1 MGLLGSIIG
10 QVGGFVA
17 NKATD
22 FLLGNYNANKA
33 WSRQKQAAQSAH
45 QWEVAD
51 LKAAG
56 LNPILSATGGNGANL
71 PSVAVAQTA
80 NSEAPNIIGM
90 MSALQ
95 GIRNQ
100 EQQENVLKAQENLLK
115 TQAYRELDSSTL
127 LRAQTAQINTNN
139 YIPAVFNA
147 RMMDNLSCVIRWLI
161 CIRLSA
167 TKMHLVNL
175 VSCLV
180 VSSNLALYFLEVV
193 KWVLLRF
200 GIGLSPLV

>member
-1 MGLLGSIIG
+1 MDFGSIVG
-10 QVGGFVA
+10 QVGSFVA
-17 NKATD
+17 NKAAD
-22 FLLGNYNANKA
+22 FLFSNYQSNKA

-71 PSVAVAQTA
+71 PSVAVAQNA
-80 NSEAPNIIGM
+80 NSEAPNILGM
-90 MSALQ
+90 IATMQ

-100 EQQENVLKAQENLLK
+100 EQQEQVLKAQENLLK
-115 TQAYRELDSSTL
+115 TQAYRELDSATL

-147 RMMDNLSCVIRWLI
+147 RMMDNPKLRNQMVDMYQTERY
-161 CIRLSA
+161 
-167 TKMHLVNL
+167 KN
-175 VSCLV
+175 
-180 VSSNLALYFLEVV
+180 ALGQFGQ
-193 KWVLLRF
+193 LLGGVQQF
-200 GIGLSPLV
+200 GSLLFGGR

>member
-1 MGLLGSIIG
+1 MGFDFGSVLGN
-10 QVGGFVA
+10 VGGFIG

-22 FLLGNYNANKA
+22 FLFGNYNANKA

-51 LKAAG
+51 LRAAG

-71 PSVAVAQTA
+71 PSVAVAQNA

-100 EQQENVLKAQENLLK
+100 EQQEQVLKAQENLLK
-115 TQAYRELDSSTL
+115 TQADRELDSATL

-147 RMMDNLSCVIRWLI
+147 RMMDNPKLRNQMVDMYQTERY
-161 CIRLSA
+161 
-167 TKMHLVNL
+167 KN
-175 VSCLV
+175 
-180 VSSNLALYFLEVV
+180 ALGQFGQ
-193 KWVLLRF
+193 LLGGVQQF
-200 GIGLSPLV
+200 GSLLFGGR

>member
-1 MGLLGSIIG
+1 MSLFGGIVSGIGSFLG
-10 QVGGFVA
+10 

-22 FLLGNYNANKA
+22 FLFSNYQANKA

-51 LKAAG
+51 LRAAG

-71 PSVAVAQTA
+71 PSVAVAQNA

-100 EQQENVLKAQENLLK
+100 EQQERVLKAQEQLLQ
-115 TQAYRELDSSTL
+115 TQASRELDSATL
-127 LRAQTAQINTNN
+127 LRSQTAQINTQN

-147 RMMDNLSCVIRWLI
+147 RMMDDPKLRNLMADMYQTQLY
-161 CIRLSA
+161 
-167 TKMHLVNL
+167 KN
-175 VSCLV
+175 
-180 VSSNLALYFLEVV
+180 ALGQFGQ
-193 KWVLLRF
+193 LLGGVQQF
-200 GIGLSPLV
+200 GSLLFGGR

>member
-1 MGLLGSIIG
+1 MGFDFGSVLGNVGSFIG
-10 QVGGFVA
+10 

-22 FLLGNYNANKA
+22 FLFSNYQANKA

-71 PSVAVAQTA
+71 PSVAVAQNA
-80 NSEAPNIIGM
+80 NSEAPNILSM
-90 MSALQ
+90 MATMQ

-100 EQQENVLKAQENLLK
+100 EQQENVLKAQEELLK
-115 TQAYRELDSSTL
+115 TQAERERDSATL
-127 LRAQTAQINTNN
+127 LRSQTAQINTNK

-147 RMMDNLSCVIRWLI
+147 RLMADSKLRNQM
-161 CIRLSA
+161 
-167 TKMHLVNL
+167 VNMYQTERYK
-175 VSCLV
+175 
-180 VSSNLALYFLEVV
+180 NALGLFGQSLGGVQQFGS
-193 KWVLLRF
+193 LLF
-200 GIGLSPLV
+200 GGR

>member
-1 MGLLGSIIG
+1 MSFGAIFG
-10 QVGGFVA
+10 QIAGQVA

-22 FLLGNYNANKA
+22 FLFSNYQANKA

-51 LKAAG
+51 LRAAG

-71 PSVAVAQTA
+71 PSVAVAQNA

-100 EQQENVLKAQENLLK
+100 EQQEKVLKAQEDLLK
-115 TQAYRELDSSTL
+115 TQAYRELDSATL
-127 LRAQTAQINTNN
+127 MRAQTAQINTNN
-139 YIPAVFNA
+139 YVPAVFNA
-147 RMMDNLSCVIRWLI
+147 RLMSDPKLRDQM
-161 CIRLSA
+161 
-167 TKMHLVNL
+167 VNMYQTERYK
-175 VSCLV
+175 
-180 VSSNLALYFLEVV
+180 NALGQFGQ
-193 KWVLLRF
+193 LLGGVQQF
-200 GIGLSPLV
+200 GSLLFGGR

>member
-1 MGLLGSIIG
+1 MGFDFGSVLGNVGSFIG
-10 QVGGFVA
+10 

-22 FLLGNYNANKA
+22 FLFSNYQANKA
-33 WSRQKQAAQSAH
+33 WRRQKQAAQSAH

-80 NSEAPNIIGM
+80 NSEAPNILGM
-90 MSALQ
+90 MATMQ

-100 EQQENVLKAQENLLK
+100 EQQEQVLKAQENLLR
-115 TQAYRELDSSTL
+115 TQAYRELDSATL

-147 RMMDNLSCVIRWLI
+147 RLMDNPKLRSQMVDMYQTERY
-161 CIRLSA
+161 
-167 TKMHLVNL
+167 KN
-175 VSCLV
+175 
-180 VSSNLALYFLEVV
+180 ALGQFGQ
-193 KWVLLRF
+193 LLGGVQQF
-200 GIGLSPLV
+200 GSLLFGGR

>member
-1 MGLLGSIIG
+1 MGLFGSVLG
-10 QVGGFVA
+10 QVGSFVG

-22 FLLGNYNANKA
+22 FLFSNSQANKA

-51 LKAAG
+51 LRAAG

-71 PSVAVAQTA
+71 PSVAVAQNA

-100 EQQENVLKAQENLLK
+100 EQQEKVLKAQENLLR
-115 TQAYRELDSSTL
+115 TQADREIDSATL
-127 LRAQTAQINTNN
+127 LRSQTAQINTQN

-147 RMMDNLSCVIRWLI
+147 RMMDDPKLRKLMADMYQTQLYKN
-161 CIRLSA
+161 
-167 TKMHLVNL
+167 
-175 VSCLV
+175 
-180 VSSNLALYFLEVV
+180 ALGQFGQ
-193 KWVLLRF
+193 LLGGVQQF
-200 GIGLSPLV
+200 GSLLFGGR

>member
-1 MGLLGSIIG
+1 MSFGSIFG
-10 QVGGFVA
+10 QITGHIA

-22 FLLGNYNANKA
+22 FLFSNYQANKA

-51 LKAAG
+51 LRAAG

-71 PSVAVAQTA
+71 PSVAVAQNA

-100 EQQENVLKAQENLLK
+100 EQQENVLKAQERLLQ
-115 TQAYRELDSSTL
+115 TQADREIDSATL
-127 LRAQTAQINTNN
+127 LRSQTAQINTQN
-139 YIPAVFNA
+139 YIPALFNA
-147 RMMDNLSCVIRWLI
+147 RMMDDPKLRSLMAGMYQTQLYKN
-161 CIRLSA
+161 
-167 TKMHLVNL
+167 
-175 VSCLV
+175 
-180 VSSNLALYFLEVV
+180 ALGQFGQIFGGVQQFGS
-193 KWVLLRF
+193 LLF
-200 GIGLSPLV
+200 GGR

>member
-1 MGLLGSIIG
+1 MTLFGSVLG
-10 QVGGFVA
+10 QVGSFVG
-17 NKATD
+17 NKAID
-22 FLLGNYNANKA
+22 LLFSNYQANKA
-33 WSRQKQAAQSAH
+33 WRRQQFASQNAH

-71 PSVAVAQTA
+71 PSVAVAQNA

-100 EQQENVLKAQENLLK
+100 EQQERVLKAQERLVQ
-115 TQAYRELDSSTL
+115 TQADREIDSATL
-127 LRAQTAQINTNN
+127 LRSQTAQINTQN

-147 RMMDNLSCVIRWLI
+147 RMMDDPKLRNLMADMYQTQLY
-161 CIRLSA
+161 
-167 TKMHLVNL
+167 KN
-175 VSCLV
+175 
-180 VSSNLALYFLEVV
+180 ALGQFGQMLGGVQQFGS
-193 KWVLLRF
+193 LLF
-200 GIGLSPLV
+200 GGR

>member
-1 MGLLGSIIG
+1 MAFGAIFG
-10 QVGGFVA
+10 QIAGQVA
-17 NKATD
+17 NKATN
-22 FLLGNYNANKA
+22 FLFSNYQANKA

-51 LKAAG
+51 LRAAG

-71 PSVAVAQTA
+71 PSVAVAQNA

-100 EQQENVLKAQENLLK
+100 EQQEKVLKAQERLIQ
-115 TQAYRELDSSTL
+115 TQADREIDSATL
-127 LRAQTAQINTNN
+127 LRSQTAQINTQN

-147 RMMDNLSCVIRWLI
+147 RMMEDPKLRGLMADMYQTQLYKN
-161 CIRLSA
+161 
-167 TKMHLVNL
+167 
-175 VSCLV
+175 
-180 VSSNLALYFLEVV
+180 ALGQFGQMLGGVQQFGS
-193 KWVLLRF
+193 LLF
-200 GIGLSPLV
+200 GGR

>member
-1 MGLLGSIIG
+1 MSFGAIFG
-10 QVGGFVA
+10 QLTGHVA

-22 FLLGNYNANKA
+22 FLFSNYQANKA

-71 PSVAVAQTA
+71 PSVAVAQNA

-100 EQQENVLKAQENLLK
+100 EQQENVLKAQEELLK
-115 TQAYRELDSSTL
+115 TQADRERDSATL
-127 LRAQTAQINTNN
+127 LRSQTAQINTTN
-139 YIPAVFNA
+139 YIPAVMNA
-147 RMMDNLSCVIRWLI
+147 RMMDDPKLRKLMVDMYQTQLYKN
-161 CIRLSA
+161 
-167 TKMHLVNL
+167 
-175 VSCLV
+175 
-180 VSSNLALYFLEVV
+180 ALGQFGQ
-193 KWVLLRF
+193 LLGGVQQF
-200 GIGLSPLV
+200 GSLLFGGR

>member
-1 MGLLGSIIG
+1 MGFDFGSVLGNVGSFIG
-10 QVGGFVA
+10 

-22 FLLGNYNANKA
+22 FLFSNYQANKA

-71 PSVAVAQTA
+71 PSVAVAQNA

-100 EQQENVLKAQENLLK
+100 EQQEQVLKAQENLLK
-115 TQAYRELDSSTL
+115 TQAYRELDSATL

-147 RMMDNLSCVIRWLI
+147 RMMDNPKLRNQMVDMYQTERY
-161 CIRLSA
+161 
-167 TKMHLVNL
+167 KN
-175 VSCLV
+175 
-180 VSSNLALYFLEVV
+180 ALGQFGQ
-193 KWVLLRF
+193 LLGGVQQF
-200 GIGLSPLV
+200 GSLLFGGR

>member
-1 MGLLGSIIG
+1 MFGGIFG
-10 QVGGFVA
+10 QIAGQVA

-22 FLLGNYNANKA
+22 FLFSNYQANKA

-90 MSALQ
+90 LSALQ

-100 EQQENVLKAQENLLK
+100 EQKENVLKAQENLLK
-115 TQAYRELDSSTL
+115 TQAYRELDSATL

-147 RMMDNLSCVIRWLI
+147 RMMDNPKLRNQMVDMYQTERY
-161 CIRLSA
+161 
-167 TKMHLVNL
+167 KN
-175 VSCLV
+175 
-180 VSSNLALYFLEVV
+180 ALGQFGQ
-193 KWVLLRF
+193 LLGGVQQF
-200 GIGLSPLV
+200 GSLLFGGR

>member
-1 MGLLGSIIG
+1 MGFGFASVLGN
-10 QVGGFVA
+10 VGSFIA

-22 FLLGNYNANKA
+22 FLFSNYQANKA

-71 PSVAVAQTA
+71 PSVAVAQNA
-80 NSEAPNIIGM
+80 NSGAPNIIGM

-100 EQQENVLKAQENLLK
+100 EQQEKVLKAQEELLK
-115 TQAYRELDSSTL
+115 TQAYRELDSATL
-127 LRAQTAQINTNN
+127 YRAQTAQINTNN

-147 RMMDNLSCVIRWLI
+147 RLMSDPKLRDQM
-161 CIRLSA
+161 
-167 TKMHLVNL
+167 VNMYQTERYK
-175 VSCLV
+175 
-180 VSSNLALYFLEVV
+180 NALGQFGQ
-193 KWVLLRF
+193 LLGGVQQF
-200 GIGLSPLV
+200 GSLLFGGR

>member
-1 MGLLGSIIG
+1 MGFDFGSVLGNAVSFIG
-10 QVGGFVA
+10 

-22 FLLGNYNANKA
+22 FLFSNYQANKA

-71 PSVAVAQTA
+71 PSVAVAQNA

-100 EQQENVLKAQENLLK
+100 EQQENVLKAQEELLK
-115 TQAYRELDSSTL
+115 TQAERERDSATL
-127 LRAQTAQINTNN
+127 LRSQTAQINTNN

-147 RMMDNLSCVIRWLI
+147 RLMADPKLRNQM
-161 CIRLSA
+161 
-167 TKMHLVNL
+167 VNMYQTERYK
-175 VSCLV
+175 
-180 VSSNLALYFLEVV
+180 NALGQFGQ
-193 KWVLLRF
+193 LLGGVQQF
-200 GIGLSPLV
+200 GSLLFGGR

>member
-10 QVGGFVA
+10 QVGGFVG

-22 FLLGNYNANKA
+22 FFLGNYNANKA

-71 PSVAVAQTA
+71 PSVAVAQNA
-80 NSEAPNIIGM
+80 NSEAPNILGM
-90 MSALQ
+90 MSAYQ

-100 EQQENVLKAQENLLK
+100 EQQENVLKAQEHLLR
-115 TQAYRELDSSTL
+115 TQADREIDSATL
-127 LRAQTAQINTNN
+127 LRSQTAQINTNN

-147 RMMDNLSCVIRWLI
+147 RMMDDPKLRNLMADMYQTQLY
-161 CIRLSA
+161 
-167 TKMHLVNL
+167 KN
-175 VSCLV
+175 
-180 VSSNLALYFLEVV
+180 ALGQFGQ
-193 KWVLLRF
+193 LLGGVQQF
-200 GIGLSPLV
+200 GSLLFGGR

>member
-1 MGLLGSIIG
+1 MGFAFGSVLGSVGSFIG
-10 QVGGFVA
+10 

-22 FLLGNYNANKA
+22 FLFSNYQANKA

-51 LKAAG
+51 LRAAG

-71 PSVAVAQTA
+71 PSVAVAQNA
-80 NSEAPNIIGM
+80 NSEAPNVIGM

-100 EQQENVLKAQENLLK
+100 EQQENVLKAQERLLQ
-115 TQAYRELDSSTL
+115 TQADREIDSATL
-127 LRAQTAQINTNN
+127 LRSQTAQINTQN

-147 RMMDNLSCVIRWLI
+147 RMMDDPKLRSLMADMYQTQLYKN
-161 CIRLSA
+161 
-167 TKMHLVNL
+167 
-175 VSCLV
+175 
-180 VSSNLALYFLEVV
+180 ALGQFGQMLGGVQQFGS
-193 KWVLLRF
+193 LLF
-200 GIGLSPLV
+200 GGR

>member
-1 MGLLGSIIG
+1 MGFDFGSVLGNVGSFIG
-10 QVGGFVA
+10 

-22 FLLGNYNANKA
+22 FLFSNYQANKA

-71 PSVAVAQTA
+71 PSVAVAQNA
-80 NSEAPNIIGM
+80 NSEAPNILGM
-90 MSALQ
+90 MATMQ

-100 EQQENVLKAQENLLK
+100 EQQENVLKAQEELLK
-115 TQAYRELDSSTL
+115 TQAERERDSATL
-127 LRAQTAQINTNN
+127 LRSQTAQINTNN

-147 RMMDNLSCVIRWLI
+147 RLMSDPKLREQM
-161 CIRLSA
+161 
-167 TKMHLVNL
+167 VNMYQTERYK
-175 VSCLV
+175 
-180 VSSNLALYFLEVV
+180 NALGQFGQ
-193 KWVLLRF
+193 LLGGVQQF
-200 GIGLSPLV
+200 GSLLFGGR

>member
-1 MGLLGSIIG
+1 MSFGSIFG
-10 QVGGFVA
+10 QIAGQVA

-22 FLLGNYNANKA
+22 FLFSNYQANKA

-71 PSVAVAQTA
+71 PSVAVAQNA

-95 GIRNQ
+95 SIRNQ
-100 EQQENVLKAQENLLK
+100 EQQEKVLKAQEELLK
-115 TQAYRELDSSTL
+115 TQAFRELDSATL

-139 YIPAVFNA
+139 YVPAVFNA
-147 RMMDNLSCVIRWLI
+147 RLMSDPKLRDQM
-161 CIRLSA
+161 
-167 TKMHLVNL
+167 VNMYQTERYK
-175 VSCLV
+175 
-180 VSSNLALYFLEVV
+180 NALGQFGQ
-193 KWVLLRF
+193 LLGGVQQF
-200 GIGLSPLV
+200 GSLLFGGR

>member
-1 MGLLGSIIG
+1 MGFDFGSVLGNVGSFIG
-10 QVGGFVA
+10 

-22 FLLGNYNANKA
+22 FLFSNYQANKA

-71 PSVAVAQTA
+71 PSVAVAQNA

-100 EQQENVLKAQENLLK
+100 EQQEQVLKAQENLLK
-115 TQAYRELDSSTL
+115 TQAYRELDSATL
-127 LRAQTAQINTNN
+127 LRAQTAQINTSN

-147 RMMDNLSCVIRWLI
+147 RMMDNPKLRNQMVDMYQTERY
-161 CIRLSA
+161 
-167 TKMHLVNL
+167 KN
-175 VSCLV
+175 
-180 VSSNLALYFLEVV
+180 ALGQFGQ
-193 KWVLLRF
+193 LLGGVQQF
-200 GIGLSPLV
+200 GSLLFGGR

>member
-10 QVGGFVA
+10 QVGSFVG

-22 FLLGNYNANKA
+22 FLFSNYQANKA

-80 NSEAPNIIGM
+80 NSEAPNILGM
-90 MSALQ
+90 MATMQ

-100 EQQENVLKAQENLLK
+100 EQQEHVLKAQEELLK
-115 TQAYRELDSSTL
+115 TQAERERDSATL
-127 LRAQTAQINTNN
+127 LRSQTAQINTNN

-147 RMMDNLSCVIRWLI
+147 RLMADPKLRNQM
-161 CIRLSA
+161 
-167 TKMHLVNL
+167 VNMYQTERYK
-175 VSCLV
+175 
-180 VSSNLALYFLEVV
+180 NALGQFGQ
-193 KWVLLRF
+193 LLGGVQQF
-200 GIGLSPLV
+200 GSLLFGGR

>member
-1 MGLLGSIIG
+1 MGFNLGSVLGNVGSFIG
-10 QVGGFVA
+10 

-22 FLLGNYNANKA
+22 LLFSNHQANKA

-51 LKAAG
+51 LRAAG

-71 PSVAVAQTA
+71 PSVSVAQNA

-95 GIRNQ
+95 VIRNQ
-100 EQQENVLKAQENLLK
+100 EQQEKVLKAQEDLLR
-115 TQAYRELDSSTL
+115 TQAYREIDSSIL

-147 RMMDNLSCVIRWLI
+147 RMMDNPKLRDQMVDMYQTERY
-161 CIRLSA
+161 
-167 TKMHLVNL
+167 KN
-175 VSCLV
+175 
-180 VSSNLALYFLEVV
+180 ALGQFGQLLGGIQQFGSFL
-193 KWVLLRF
+193 F
-200 GIGLSPLV
+200 GGR

>member
-1 MGLLGSIIG
+1 MSFGGIFG
-10 QVGGFVA
+10 QLAGQVA

-22 FLLGNYNANKA
+22 FLFSNYQANKA

-115 TQAYRELDSSTL
+115 TQAYRELDSATL
-127 LRAQTAQINTNN
+127 LRAQAEQINVNN
-139 YIPAVFNA
+139 YIPAFFNA
-147 RMMDNLSCVIRWLI
+147 RMMDNPKLRNQMVDMYQTELY
-161 CIRLSA
+161 
-167 TKMHLVNL
+167 KN
-175 VSCLV
+175 
-180 VSSNLALYFLEVV
+180 ALGQFGQ
-193 KWVLLRF
+193 LLGGVQQF
-200 GIGLSPLV
+200 GSLLFGGR

>member
-1 MGLLGSIIG
+1 MGFGFGSVLGNAASFIG
-10 QVGGFVA
+10 

-22 FLLGNYNANKA
+22 FLFSNYQANKA

-71 PSVAVAQTA
+71 PSVAVAQNA

-100 EQQENVLKAQENLLK
+100 EQQERVLKAQEELLK
-115 TQAYRELDSSTL
+115 TQVYRELDSATL
-127 LRAQTAQINTNN
+127 MRAQAAQINTNN
-139 YIPAVFNA
+139 YVPAVFNA
-147 RMMDNLSCVIRWLI
+147 RLMSDPKLRDQM
-161 CIRLSA
+161 
-167 TKMHLVNL
+167 VNMYQTERYK
-175 VSCLV
+175 
-180 VSSNLALYFLEVV
+180 NALGQFGQ
-193 KWVLLRF
+193 LLGGVQQF
-200 GIGLSPLV
+200 GSLLFGGR

>member
-1 MGLLGSIIG
+1 MFGSIFG
-10 QVGGFVA
+10 QVAGQVA

-22 FLLGNYNANKA
+22 FLFSNHQANKA

-51 LKAAG
+51 LRAAG

-71 PSVAVAQTA
+71 PSVAVAQNA

-100 EQQENVLKAQENLLK
+100 EQQERVLKAQEHLVR
-115 TQAYRELDSSTL
+115 TQAEREIDSATF
-127 LRAQTAQINTNN
+127 LRSQTAQINTQN
-139 YIPAVFNA
+139 YIPSVFNA
-147 RMMDNLSCVIRWLI
+147 RMMDDPKLRSLMTDMYQTQLYKNALGEFGQLFGGIQHI
-161 CIRLSA
+161 QQFGSA
-167 TKMHLVNL
+167 L
-175 VSCLV
+175 
-180 VSSNLALYFLEVV
+180 
-193 KWVLLRF
+193 F
-200 GIGLSPLV
+200 GGR